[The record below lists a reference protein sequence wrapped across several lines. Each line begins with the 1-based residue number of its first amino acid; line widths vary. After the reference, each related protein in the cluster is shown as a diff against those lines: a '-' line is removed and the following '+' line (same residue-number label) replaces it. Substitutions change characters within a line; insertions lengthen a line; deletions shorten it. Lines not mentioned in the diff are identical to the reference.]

1 MVQCFPSKSGKKARM
16 PIHTTSIQHGIEVL
30 GSTIRQELELKGEEV
45 KLPFFVNDITM
56 YVGNKNKKNT
66 KMPLE

>member
-1 MVQCFPSKSGKKARM
+1 M